1 MQFFDALERQPHNS
15 KCSDLSP
22 NLRASFTVRL
32 DMTFIAPL
40 CSRRIDAD
48 AGLTTMYA
56 VEHGYKSYIGWL
68 PTACGCLSRELVLVF
83 VENVADNEYGFRG
96 ECAAFCAL
104 RRSRQCFV
112 TTAHRPAVTQFV
124 CTSTA
129 SKNPIVQSACVS
141 MTQEGREDV
150 IEKIRP

>member
-1 MQFFDALERQPHNS
+1 MR
-15 KCSDLSP
+15 
-22 NLRASFTVRL
+22 
-32 DMTFIAPL
+32 
-40 CSRRIDAD
+40 
-48 AGLTTMYA
+48 
-56 VEHGYKSYIGWL
+56 GWL
-68 PTACGCLSRELVLVF
+68 QYMLSSTFACPTSEDGLVLVAVRAF
-83 VENVADNEYGFRG
+83 NQYVAFMENEAEDEDGLCE
-96 ECAAFCAL
+96 ECDCFCVL
-104 RRSRQCFV
+104 RMLRQCFV